1 MKWKQKDGKIIYV
14 KDMSSNHLQNSIRMF
29 ERVLEKDPG
38 EQVYIGDN
46 DISAQAVEMENE
58 HNAELRESIKSQL
71 KGLKKELES
80 RK

>member
-71 KGLKKELES
+71 KGLKKELEI
-80 RK
+80 KK